1 MTPPTVALRK
11 EVAVATVLAAASSR
25 LQGDACVAMADR
37 LRYPSDA
44 MLTPGHQAGRDT
56 EVFDAKTV
64 AADLERLAELHAG
77 NERELRLALAR
88 RLKTALLEGRAAAE
102 QLLIKERHGR
112 RCAERLCSMQDQIV
126 GVLYEFASGR
136 LYPAQNPSEAERMAI
151 VATGGYG
158 RGVLAPGSDIDLL
171 FLLPYKQTAWGESIA
186 ETILY
191 CLWDMGLKVGHA
203 TRSVNECIRQARA
216 DMTIRTALL
225 EARYLLGDR
234 NLFEEL
240 VTRFDKE
247 VVQGTGAE
255 FVAAKLAEREERHK
269 RAGQSRYLVEPNVK
283 DGKGGLRDLHTLYWI
298 AKYVYR
304 VREREQL
311 IELGVYD
318 PREYRR
324 FRRCGDFLWAVRC
337 HMHFI
342 AGRAEERLSFDIQRE
357 IAVRLGYTEHPG
369 LRDVERFMKHYF
381 LIAKDVGDLTAILC
395 AKLEDSQAKPMPVLS
410 RMMARLRPRTRQTLV
425 ETDDFIVDYN
435 RINVADEAAFSRDP
449 VNLVRVFHLAQKY
462 NLALHP
468 DAMHLATRSL
478 KLIDQTLRD
487 NEEAN
492 QRFLEILTSRND
504 GETVLRRMNE
514 AGVLGR
520 FVPAFGRIVAMM
532 QFNMY
537 HHYTVDEH
545 LLRCIGVLSDIEAG
559 RADDA
564 KLATELMHTIQ
575 PRHRDLLYVA
585 LFLHDIAKGRIEDH
599 SIAGA
604 RVARNLC
611 PRLGFTPAETETIA
625 WLIEVHLV
633 MSSVA
638 QSRDLSDRM
647 TIENFSA
654 VVQSVERMKLLT
666 ILTTADIKAVG
677 PGVWNGWKAQ
687 LVRALYY
694 ETEPVLTGGFS
705 EVNRAQRV
713 AAAQAE
719 FRAEIPDWTPAELD
733 HYIALHY
740 PAYWLKVD
748 LPQKIAHARFLRA
761 AAQEGKSLATTVSF
775 PAARG
780 VTELTVLAPDHP
792 WLLSIIA
799 GACAVAGANIVDAQI
814 FTTTDGRALDTIA
827 VSREFDHDEAEA
839 RRAARIADSI
849 EKALRGDLRLPE
861 VVAKRAPAKPR
872 LKAFALEPEVTVNNG
887 WSNRYTMVEVTGLD
901 RPGLLF
907 ELTATLSKLNLNIA
921 SAHVATFGERV
932 VDVFYVTDLFG
943 AKITSPTRQATI
955 KRALIGLL
963 SPVHD
968 PAAKPASSTAAE

>member
-1 MTPPTVALRK
+1 VAGGATGDTP
-11 EVAVATVLAAASSR
+11 S
-25 LQGDACVAMADR
+25 G
-37 LRYPSDA
+37 LRYPDGP
-44 MLTPGHQAGRDT
+44 MLTLTDQVSPEA
-56 EVFDAKTV
+56 EIFDAV
-64 AADLERLAELHAG
+64 AIAAELEQLTADHAG
-77 NERELRLALAR
+77 SEHELRLAVSRRLRAALAR
-88 RLKTALLEGRAAAE
+88 GRAEAE
-102 QLLIKERHGR
+102 RLLIADRHGR
-112 RCAERLCSMQDQIV
+112 RCAERLSLMQDEIV
-126 GVLYEFASGR
+126 RVVYEFAIKH

-158 RGVLAPGSDIDLL
+158 RGVLAAGSDIDLL
-171 FLLPYKQTAWGESIA
+171 FLLPYKQTAWGESVA

-203 TRSVNECIRQARA
+203 TRTVNECIRQARA
-216 DMTIRTALL
+216 DMTIRTSLL

-234 NLFEEL
+234 KLFDEL
-240 VTRFDKE
+240 VARFDKD
-247 VVQGTGAE
+247 VVQGTAAE
-255 FVAAKLAEREERHK
+255 FVAAKLAEREERHR

-304 VREREQL
+304 VREREEL
-311 IELGVYD
+311 IALGVYD

-337 HMHFI
+337 HMHFLT
-342 AGRAEERLSFDIQRE
+342 GRAEERLSFDIQRE

-369 LRDVERFMKHYF
+369 LREVERFMKHYF

-395 AKLEDSQAKPMPVLS
+395 AKLEDSHAKAMPVLS
-410 RMMARLRPRTRQTLV
+410 RMMAKFRPRARQTLSDS
-425 ETDDFIVDYN
+425 EDFVVDYN
-435 RINVADEAAFSRDP
+435 RINVADENVFKRDP
-449 VNLVRVFHLAQKY
+449 VNLIRIFHLAQKY
-462 NLALHP
+462 NLAFHP
-468 DAMHLATRSL
+468 DAMHVATRSL

-492 QRFLEILTSRND
+492 RLFLEILTSKND

-514 AGVLGR
+514 AGVLGQ

-545 LLRCIGVLSDIEAG
+545 LLRCIGVLSDIEAA
-559 RADDA
+559 RTEDT
-564 KLATELMHTIQ
+564 KLANELMRSIQ
-575 PRHRDLLYVA
+575 PRHRELLYVT

-611 PRLGFTPAETETIA
+611 PRLGFSPAETETVA
-625 WLIEVHLV
+625 WLIEVHLL
-633 MSSVA
+633 MSTVA

-654 VVQSVERMKLLT
+654 AVQSVERLKLLT
-666 ILTTADIKAVG
+666 ILTAADIKAVG

-687 LVRALYY
+687 LIRTLYY

-719 FRAEIPDWTPAELD
+719 FRAELADWTAAEVD
-733 HYIALHY
+733 AYIALHY

-748 LPQKIAHARFLRA
+748 LPQKIAHARFLRS
-761 AAQEGKSLATTVSF
+761 AAQAGKSLATSVAF

-814 FTTTDGRALDTIA
+814 FTTTDGRAFDTIS
-827 VSREFDHDEAEA
+827 VSREFELDADEA
-839 RRAARIADSI
+839 RRAARITDSI
-849 EKALRGDLRLPE
+849 EKALRGDLKLPE
-861 VVAKRAPAKPR
+861 VVAQRASAKGR
-872 LKAFALEPEVTVNNG
+872 LKAFAVPPEVTVNNG
-887 WSNRYTMVEVTGLD
+887 WSNRYTMVEVIGLD

-907 ELTATLSKLNLNIA
+907 EVTATLSKLNLNIA

-943 AKITSPTRQATI
+943 AKITAATRQATI
-955 KRALIGLL
+955 KRALIALL
-963 SPVHD
+963 T
-968 PAAKPASSTAAE
+968 PAPAVAERPAKGAAAG

>member
-1 MTPPTVALRK
+1 
-11 EVAVATVLAAASSR
+11 
-25 LQGDACVAMADR
+25 
-37 LRYPSDA
+37 
-44 MLTPGHQAGRDT
+44 MLTPT
-56 EVFDAKTV
+56 ETSPEPVIFDA
-64 AADLERLAELHAG
+64 AAIAAELTRLSEVHSG
-77 NERELRLALAR
+77 NERELRLAASRHLRTALAR
-88 RLKTALLEGRAAAE
+88 GRATVEALLIAD
-102 QLLIKERHGR
+102 RHGR
-112 RCAERLCSMQDQIV
+112 RCAERLCAMQDEIV
-126 GVLYEFASGR
+126 RVLYEFAIKH
-136 LYPAQNPSEAERMAI
+136 LYPAQNPSEAEHMAV

-171 FLLPYKQTAWGESIA
+171 FLLPYKQTAWGESVA

-203 TRSVNECIRQARA
+203 TRSVNECIRAA
-216 DMTIRTALL
+216 KGDMTIRTAVL
-225 EARYLLGDR
+225 EARFLLGDR
-234 NLFEEL
+234 KLYDEF
-240 VTRFDKE
+240 VARFDKE
-247 VVQGTGAE
+247 VVQGTTAE
-255 FVAAKLAEREERHK
+255 FVAAKLAEREERHR

-304 VREREQL
+304 VREREEL
-311 IELGVYD
+311 IALGVYD

-337 HMHFI
+337 HMHFL

-395 AKLEDSQAKPMPVLS
+395 AKLENRQAKAMPVLS
-410 RMMARLRPRTRQTLV
+410 RMMARFRPRPRHTLS
-425 ETDDFIVDYN
+425 ETEDFIVDYN
-435 RINVADEAAFSRDP
+435 RINVADENAFKRDP
-449 VNLVRVFHLAQKY
+449 VNLIRIFHLAQKY
-462 NLALHP
+462 NLAFHP

-478 KLIDQTLRD
+478 KLVDQELRE
-487 NEEAN
+487 NEAAN
-492 QRFLEILTSRND
+492 RLFLEILTSKND
-504 GETVLRRMNE
+504 AETVLRRMNE
-514 AGVLGR
+514 AGVLGT

-545 LLRCIGVLSDIEAG
+545 LVRCIGALSDIEAG

-564 KLATELMHTIQ
+564 KFATELMRTIQ
-575 PRHRDLLYVA
+575 PRHRELLYVA
-585 LFLHDIAKGRIEDH
+585 LFLHDIAKGRVEDH

-604 RVARNLC
+604 RIARNFC
-611 PRLGFTPAETETIA
+611 PRLGFSPAETETVA

-633 MSSVA
+633 MSTVA

-654 VVQSVERMKLLT
+654 VIQSVERLKLLT
-666 ILTTADIKAVG
+666 ILTAADIKAVG

-687 LVRALYY
+687 LIRTLYY

-713 AAAQAE
+713 AVAQGE
-719 FRAEIPDWTPAELD
+719 LRAELADWTAAEVD
-733 HYIALHY
+733 AYIALHY

-748 LPQKIAHARFLRA
+748 LPHQVAHARFLRA
-761 AAQEGKSLATTVSF
+761 TAEAGKSLATSVSF
-775 PAARG
+775 PAVRG

-792 WLLSIIA
+792 WLLSTIA

-814 FTTTDGRALDTIA
+814 FTTTDGRALDTIS
-827 VSREFDHDEAEA
+827 VTREFELDADEA
-839 RRAARIADSI
+839 RRAARIIDSI
-849 EKALRGDLRLPE
+849 ERALRGDLKLPE
-861 VVAKRAPAKPR
+861 VVAKRETEKTR
-872 LKAFALEPEVTVNNG
+872 LKAFAVLPEVTINNG
-887 WSNRYTMVEVTGLD
+887 WSTRYTMVEVTGLD

-943 AKITSPTRQATI
+943 AKITSATRQATI
-955 KRALIGLL
+955 KRALITLL
-963 SPVHD
+963 L
-968 PAAKPASSTAAE
+968 PAPAGPARPAKTTAVV